1 MLYFCGRDCHYRP
14 ILVIDVKKMVDSNIS
29 DEDGLDMLGF
39 FFNYVIENMMI
50 EGQVEMWIVIIDLGK
65 TGMLSA
71 GGVFT
76 NSNVET

>member
-39 FFNYVIENMMI
+39 FFNYVI
-50 EGQVEMWIVIIDLGK
+50 
-65 TGMLSA
+65 
-71 GGVFT
+71 
-76 NSNVET
+76 

>member
-1 MLYFCGRDCHYRP
+1 
-14 ILVIDVKKMVDSNIS
+14 
-29 DEDGLDMLGF
+29 
-39 FFNYVIENMMI
+39 MI

-76 NSNVET
+76 NSNIET